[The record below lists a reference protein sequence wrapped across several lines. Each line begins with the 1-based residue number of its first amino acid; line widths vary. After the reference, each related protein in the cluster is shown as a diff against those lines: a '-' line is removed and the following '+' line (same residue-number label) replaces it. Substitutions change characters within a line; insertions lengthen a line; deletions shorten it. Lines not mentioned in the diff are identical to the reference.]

1 LLLTANELLTPADI
15 LSFTAVPVDKIVQ
28 LTWEAKP
35 VTTVS
40 NYIIERSADGFTF
53 AALFSNQAILPDG
66 NPIQYDAVDD
76 QPLPGTSWYRLK
88 QINTDGSISYSNME
102 RVDFGI
108 PMSPGIENLTAGPN
122 PFSSNFNINF
132 ELVMEGEIAITLYN
146 PAGQIMYTQKAA
158 FDAGKNTFTVYD
170 QRQLASGIYLLTVSD
185 GKTSKHLKLFKI

>member
-1 LLLTANELLTPADI
+1 LRL
-15 LSFTAVPVDKIVQ
+15 
-28 LTWEAKP
+28 
-35 VTTVS
+35 
-40 NYIIERSADGFTF
+40 YSASR
-53 AALFSNQAILPDG
+53 LFLPDG